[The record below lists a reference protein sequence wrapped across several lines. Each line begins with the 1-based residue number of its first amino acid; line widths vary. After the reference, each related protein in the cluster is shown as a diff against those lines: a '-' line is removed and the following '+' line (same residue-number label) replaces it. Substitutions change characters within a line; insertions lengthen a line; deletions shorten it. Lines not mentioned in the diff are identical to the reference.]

1 MAALT
6 HSITGVLMI
15 LGLVA
20 IGFIL
25 IRGNIFDDSDGKIS
39 RFLSGFIS
47 KVALPAYLI
56 VHIPQDFT
64 PKTLLAMG
72 TNILFPLSSMML
84 LLVLSFFI
92 ARIIHVD
99 PKHKGLFQSLLFN
112 SNTITVGLPV
122 NMALFGMN
130 SLPYVLIYYMA
141 NTTVFWTIGVYMISI
156 DGNHDN
162 NHFNLKKTLAGVFNP
177 PMIALLISLILVFIN
192 VKLPAF
198 LVTDLTELGD
208 TNVPLAL
215 VFIGFAIAKTSR
227 KDLLPNKETVTLSL
241 SRFVLAPLT
250 MALIMMPF
258 DLPTLLKQVFI
269 IQSAMTAMTNA
280 AVMALEY
287 KADYK
292 FASISITQTTLLMLL
307 VIPVLMFVIQ

>member
-1 MAALT
+1 
-6 HSITGVLMI
+6 
-15 LGLVA
+15 
-20 IGFIL
+20 
-25 IRGNIFDDSDGKIS
+25 
-39 RFLSGFIS
+39 
-47 KVALPAYLI
+47 
-56 VHIPQDFT
+56 
-64 PKTLLAMG
+64 
-72 TNILFPLSSMML
+72 
-84 LLVLSFFI
+84 
-92 ARIIHVD
+92 
-99 PKHKGLFQSLLFN
+99 
-112 SNTITVGLPV
+112 
-122 NMALFGMN
+122 
-130 SLPYVLIYYMA
+130 
-141 NTTVFWTIGVYMISI
+141 
-156 DGNHDN
+156 
-162 NHFNLKKTLAGVFNP
+162 
-177 PMIALLISLILVFIN
+177 MIALLISLILVFIN

-227 KDLLPNKETVTLSL
+227 KYLLPNKETVTLSL

-269 IQSAMTAMTNA
+269 IQSAMPAMTNA

>member
-1 MAALT
+1 MTALT

-25 IRGNIFDDSDGKIS
+25 IKGNVFDDSDGKIS

-72 TNILFPLSSMML
+72 TNILFPLASMVL

-122 NMALFGMN
+122 NMALFGTN

-156 DGNHDN
+156 DGNHN
-162 NHFNLKKTLAGVFNP
+162 NKHFNLKNAP
-177 PMIALLISLILVFIN
+177 ILVFG
-192 VKLPAF
+192 
-198 LVTDLTELGD
+198 T
-208 TNVPLAL
+208 
-215 VFIGFAIAKTSR
+215 
-227 KDLLPNKETVTLSL
+227 
-241 SRFVLAPLT
+241 
-250 MALIMMPF
+250 
-258 DLPTLLKQVFI
+258 
-269 IQSAMTAMTNA
+269 
-280 AVMALEY
+280 
-287 KADYK
+287 
-292 FASISITQTTLLMLL
+292 
-307 VIPVLMFVIQ
+307 